1 MNIQIALD
9 EQPWNV
15 AVTIKLLCLVPSNV
29 NRYLAAKII
38 GKGSLVQYT
47 YSARWVTMAIYSE
60 HAQFITKWRTSGNQ
74 VLMRWTNIYK
84 MESIYIQCKRYSPGS
99 LELAMEM

>member
-1 MNIQIALD
+1 MNIQLALD

-15 AVTIKLLCLVPSNV
+15 AVTILLCLAPSNV

-60 HAQFITKWRTSGNQ
+60 HAQFITKWCTTGNQ
-74 VLMRWTNIYK
+74 VLT
-84 MESIYIQCKRYSPGS
+84 
-99 LELAMEM
+99 